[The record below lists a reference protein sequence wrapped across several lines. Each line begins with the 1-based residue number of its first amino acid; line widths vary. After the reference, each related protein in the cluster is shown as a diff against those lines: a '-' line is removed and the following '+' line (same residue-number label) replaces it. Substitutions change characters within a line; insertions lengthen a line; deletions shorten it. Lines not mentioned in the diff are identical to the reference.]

1 MKDIPDVELEQR
13 CGYADKMTVEEQCAN
28 IFYIRS
34 WYGKYERLCELNKTD
49 TMGCYTD
56 EIANMENVMEE
67 ARALW
72 DKKWKKTITERVQ
85 SMTDMIR

>member
-1 MKDIPDVELEQR
+1 
-13 CGYADKMTVEEQCAN
+13 MTVEEQCAN

-72 DKKWKKTITERVQ
+72 DEEMEEDDNGTSTKHDRYDSRIFPV
-85 SMTDMIR
+85 S